1 MGENIQK
8 SLDNL
13 TVEEAKIS
21 KRDQIK
27 TLDILHTGIVTD
39 SKPVHIDPLI
49 LFTRLAAIIQR
60 DGRVADHFKYELT
73 TEPTSLFKGGYMRI
87 PARSSLR
94 NYI

>member
-73 TEPTSLFKGGYMRI
+73 TEPTSLFKGGYMRK
-87 PARSSLR
+87 PAKSSLR